1 MLEIEVTESFI
12 MHDPERWIVLLKE
25 MQHLGMSIAIDDFGT
40 GYSSL
45 SYLRK
50 LPINKLKIDMS
61 FVKDI
66 PKLEDACAIVNSII
80 NLAQNMKIT
89 TLAEGIEHKDQEA
102 YLAEHGCEQGQG
114 YLYAKPMSLKNLK
127 TWIQKF

>member
-1 MLEIEVTESFI
+1 
-12 MHDPERWIVLLKE
+12 
-25 MQHLGMSIAIDDFGT
+25 
-40 GYSSL
+40 
-45 SYLRK
+45 
-50 LPINKLKIDMS
+50 MS

-89 TLAEGIEHKDQEA
+89 TLAEGIEHKDQEN

-127 TWIQKF
+127 LWMQKF